1 MMVEAAE
8 EVEEEA
14 EVLMKVLEELNWI
27 ELLLNLILETRLC

>member
-14 EVLMKVLEELNWI
+14 EVLMKELEELNWI
-27 ELLLNLILETRLC
+27 ELLLNLILETRWC